1 MSDVRAFVDQR
12 VADVDAAASV
22 ADIAAARWGLSRPV
36 LLRHGMNVIFRS
48 RDVVVRVASPSVHAS
63 CSIELARTLAEH
75 GIPVAAPARPDVV
88 EEAGLSA
95 TAWTYVASSGEP
107 IDWRSVGSIVRRVH
121 ELSPSD
127 LPATVP
133 TPSPVAFPW
142 WNFERLLTE
151 VDVALD
157 PAARSGIESTL
168 ELWAGWEEWDAADAV
183 VCHGDVHPGNVIMTD
198 DGPVLIDWDLL
209 CLAPPGWD
217 HAPLMPWTARWG
229 GEPGIYEEFAE
240 GAGGSMREDQNAAAF
255 AELRLVAATLMR
267 VKAGMVDPAARPEGQ
282 RRLAYWRG
290 DADAP
295 IWRAQ

>member
-1 MSDVRAFVDQR
+1 MSDVRAFVDTR
-12 VADVDAAASV
+12 VDDVDAAAAV
-22 ADIAAARWGLSRPV
+22 ADIAARHWGLSRPV

-48 RDVVVRVASPSVHAS
+48 RDVVVRVATPSVHAS
-63 CSIELARTLAEH
+63 CSIDLALTLGEH
-75 GIPVAAPARPDVV
+75 GIPVAAPARPDVI

-95 TAWTYVASSGEP
+95 TAWRYVASSGEP
-107 IDWRSVGSIVRRVH
+107 IDWSGVGSIVRRVH

-127 LPATVP
+127 LPENVP

-151 VDVALD
+151 VDDELD

-168 ELWAGWEEWDAADAV
+168 ARWSGWDEWDRGDAV

-198 DGPVLIDWDLL
+198 EGPVLIDWDLL

-217 HAPLMPWTARWG
+217 HAPLMPWTRRWG
-229 GEPGIYEEFAE
+229 GEPGIYEAFAA
-240 GAGGSMREDQNAAAF
+240 GAGGSMRADVRASAF

-267 VKAGMVDPAARPEGQ
+267 VKAGIVDPEARPEGQ